1 LDAAAATTYGATMK
15 PYAVEVSFTMIV
27 MAEDESDAYEAALSD
42 ADDAW
47 SDAYDKDYTVLQA
60 INTEEDLK
68 RHGWSGDDTP
78 YGTDSHEPLRTILA
92 ELPPVVE
99 RDTRTIDMFAQEQ
112 AG

>member
-1 LDAAAATTYGATMK
+1 MK